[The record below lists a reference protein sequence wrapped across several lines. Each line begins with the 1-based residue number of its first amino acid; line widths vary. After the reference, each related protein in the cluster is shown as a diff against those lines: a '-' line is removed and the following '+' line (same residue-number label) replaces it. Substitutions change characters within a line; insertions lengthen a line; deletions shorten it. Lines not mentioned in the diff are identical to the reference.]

1 MKKDQQS
8 NYTPEPATIMLK
20 ASVIAMFIVLVTLV
34 VIFVIT
40 KVIK

>member
-1 MKKDQQS
+1 MKKDQPE
-8 NYTPEPATIMLK
+8 YVPEPATIMLK